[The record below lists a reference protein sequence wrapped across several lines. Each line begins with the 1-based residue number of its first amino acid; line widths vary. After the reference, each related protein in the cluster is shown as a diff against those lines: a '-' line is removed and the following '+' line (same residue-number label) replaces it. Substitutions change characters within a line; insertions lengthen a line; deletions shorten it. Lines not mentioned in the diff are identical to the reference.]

1 MRKPN
6 HRLFNLLLLF
16 SLLVGTSISFAADNI
31 KVFTDR
37 NPVRLNES
45 FHLVFEVDNTVSD
58 TPDFTPLQKDFD
70 ILNQSQSSQ
79 INIINGQQHRSKK
92 WQLTVIAKRAGNLV
106 IPSIHFGND
115 RSTRSIITVQQT
127 QTSEPGQASPD
138 IFLEVDAEPK
148 NPYVQSQVI
157 YTVRLFYATN
167 FNKAS
172 LSEPKI
178 AGGEGIVEKLGEDAQ
193 SQMQRNGKRFQVL
206 ERKYAIFPQ
215 QSGDVTIEPL
225 LLDAQISDGR
235 RSRSLF
241 DDFGFLGQSRT
252 RTKRLRSEAIA
263 LEVRAIPKTFT
274 GQHWLPAKQLNLQEN
289 WSEEPPK
296 FKAGEP
302 ATRTLILLADGL
314 TVGQLPEFSQFPNA
328 SSPQAQ
334 GKLKQYPDKPKLD
347 EQGTPQGIIS
357 RRAEKVAIIPSEAG
371 NYTLPAIEMP
381 WWNTKTDR
389 MEIAHL
395 AARTISVQPADNVP
409 QPVQPNPA
417 PIAIQPAPTD
427 TPIKTPIIQQPMTN
441 HWIWLSLIL
450 AIGWLSTII
459 AWWRTKRKTKS
470 TPKPE
475 TLNDKA
481 VLKQLKQACHNN
493 DLKQVKEALISFA
506 QMHWQNN
513 APHSLGGIAPR
524 CDEPLQTEI
533 QALNRLLYSKKAGN
547 WQGAGLWKAFKAY
560 YAKTRKSEKTVVD
573 GLEPLYKT
581 V

>member
-58 TPDFTPLQKDFD
+58 NPDFTPLQKDFD

-79 INIINGQQHRSKK
+79 INIINRQQHSSKK

-115 RSTRSIITVQQT
+115 RSTPSIITVQQT
-127 QTSEPGQASPD
+127 QASEPGQASTD

-157 YTVRLFYATN
+157 YTVRLFFAIN
-167 FNKAS
+167 FNNAS

-193 SQMQRNGKRFQVL
+193 YKTQRNGKRFQVL

-225 LLDAQISDGR
+225 LLDAKISDGR

-289 WSEEPPK
+289 WSEEPPQ

-302 ATRTLILLADGL
+302 ATRTLTLLADGL
-314 TVGQLPEFSQFPNA
+314 TAGQLPEFSQFPSS
-328 SSPQAQ
+328 SSPQNQ
-334 GKLKQYPDKPKLD
+334 GEFKQYPDKPKLD
-347 EQGTPQGIIS
+347 EQGTAQGVIS

-371 NYTLPAIEMP
+371 NYTLPAIEIP

-389 MEIAHL
+389 MEIARL

-417 PIAIQPAPTD
+417 PIAIQPTPTD
-427 TPIKTPIIQQPMTN
+427 TPIKTPIIQQPTTN
-441 HWIWLSLIL
+441 HWTWLSLIL

-459 AWWRTKRKTKS
+459 AWWRTRRKTKS

-481 VLKQLKQACHNN
+481 LIKKLKQACHNN

-533 QALNRLLYSKKAGN
+533 QALNRLLYCKKAEN

-560 YAKTRKSEKTVVD
+560 YAQTRKSEKTFVD
-573 GLEPLYKT
+573 ELEPLYKT